1 MSYRRASQSWKI
13 SIFDPFNLSLSSYYW
28 QSVNDFT
35 RCHVDWIIQYVD
47 FSDQLPS
54 LSNVHLDSPMQL
66 YGLIIHYFLSLSSI
80 SFGEGNG
87 TPLQNSCL
95 ENPRDGG
102 AWQAAV
108 YGVAQ
113 SRTRLKQLSS
123 SISLYGCVTVYL
135 FPFKGCLGYV

>member
-1 MSYRRASQSWKI
+1 MSTATMSYRRASQSWKI

-28 QSVNDFT
+28 QSVIDFT

-80 SFGEGNG
+80 SLFRY
-87 TPLQNSCL
+87 T
-95 ENPRDGG
+95 
-102 AWQAAV
+102 V
-108 YGVAQ
+108 
-113 SRTRLKQLSS
+113 SS
-123 SISLYGCVTVYL
+123 FLHLLMSFWVQVLATIDKDAISICVQIFRHMFSFL
-135 FPFKGCLGYV
+135 